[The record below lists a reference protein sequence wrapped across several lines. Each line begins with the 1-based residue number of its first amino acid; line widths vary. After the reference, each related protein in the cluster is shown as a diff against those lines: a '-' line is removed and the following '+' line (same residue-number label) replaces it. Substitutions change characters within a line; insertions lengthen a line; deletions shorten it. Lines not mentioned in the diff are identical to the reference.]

1 MLFLRGQ
8 TVLVASLT
16 SQIFFSKV
24 TEGVIAKWLWNF
36 PTEVF
41 FFHSLP
47 FRFLLVVSLN
57 HK

>member
-8 TVLVASLT
+8 TVLVARLT

-24 TEGVIAKWLWNF
+24 TKGVIAKWLSNF

-41 FFHSLP
+41 FSQFA
-47 FRFLLVVSLN
+47 VSVSACCEL
-57 HK
+57 KP